1 MTVWI
6 GLTLALVSAI
16 TVNWAYTREHD
27 AVNRGLPPLSA
38 RRPVA
43 SARALLAS
51 RDWLIGFGGETAG
64 WLVYVAALR
73 LAPLALVQ
81 AVSASGI
88 AVLALIQAG
97 GHPTRLK
104 HRDRLAVRLALLGL
118 VLLGVSLVGSHPT
131 DHAPHAFAAVVWL
144 GACFGASALVSAVRL
159 RLQSAVA
166 LGLAAGLMFAA
177 GDISAK
183 LVVLGSWWVIAFVP
197 LVVAYAAGSIE
208 LQAAFQHGNA
218 LTAAGIATL
227 ATNALPIIAGVLL
240 FDQSLPSGWQRVL
253 QLVAFGAI
261 VASGALLNDPRAA
274 SAEEGAT
281 ATLPRGRA
289 RAEASPG
296 GR

>member
-1 MTVWI
+1 VTVWI

-16 TVNWAYTREHD
+16 TVNWAYTKEHE
-27 AVNRGLPPLSA
+27 AVQVGLPPLSA

-43 SARALLAS
+43 SARALLRS
-51 RDWLIGFGGETAG
+51 RAWLFGFGGETVG

-88 AVLALIQAG
+88 AVLALIQSR
-97 GHPTRLK
+97 GHPSRLVR
-104 HRDRLAVRLALLGL
+104 RDRLAVRLALLGL
-118 VLLGVSLVGSHPT
+118 VLLAISLVGSHPT
-131 DHAPHAFAAVVWL
+131 DHAPHPVAAVVWL
-144 GACFGASALVSAVRL
+144 GACFGASVLVSAVRL

-166 LGLAAGLMFAA
+166 LGLAAGLLFAA

-183 LVVLGSWWVIAFVP
+183 LVVLGGWWLLGLVP
-197 LVVAYAAGSIE
+197 LVAAYAAGSIE

-218 LTAAGIATL
+218 LTAAGTATL

-253 QLVAFGAI
+253 QLVAFAAI
-261 VASGALLNDPRAA
+261 VASGTLLNDPRVA
-274 SAEEGAT
+274 SSEEADRPT
-281 ATLPRGRA
+281 PRPGRA

-296 GR
+296 RR